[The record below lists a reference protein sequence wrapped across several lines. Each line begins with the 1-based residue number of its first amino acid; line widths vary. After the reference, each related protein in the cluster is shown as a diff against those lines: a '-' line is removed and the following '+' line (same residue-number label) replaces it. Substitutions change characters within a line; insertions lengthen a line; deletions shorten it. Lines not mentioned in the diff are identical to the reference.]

1 MDAVALGL
9 KRGPRGAV
17 ALVLLASIALVG
29 GLLATRVSS
38 EQPAPFLED
47 ELVALPALPES
58 SKVKSKSKPKL
69 QAKKKVVGTRERTT
83 SQPEPKPAVVA
94 VVEPPKPV
102 VVEQVKPVEPSAPAP
117 VEVARV
123 EEPLT
128 PPPPPAPEAEEV
140 ATPEPVAPAPVAVAD
155 EPIRPADSSADLI
168 EVDGNGAAIA
178 KLIAASKRAA
188 VRACFESELKQTP
201 KLRGTVVVEL
211 DLAPPNKVND
221 VRVSDD
227 LERPAFTRCVRNT
240 MQTIRFTGLDEE
252 LSVSVPYTLT
262 PQSK

>member
-1 MDAVALGL
+1 MDQRTPDDLDAVALGL

-17 ALVLLASIALVG
+17 ALVLIGSIAVVG
-29 GLLATRVSS
+29 GTLATRVSIE
-38 EQPAPFLED
+38 EQAPIFED
-47 ELVALPALPES
+47 ELVALPTLPS
-58 SKVKSKSKPKL
+58 PPPSAKKLKVKKGTPSLSGRGVGVRERKLAPSPEQPKPIIVE
-69 QAKKKVVGTRERTT
+69 QAK
-83 SQPEPKPAVVA
+83 PE
-94 VVEPPKPV
+94 
-102 VVEQVKPVEPSAPAP
+102 EQKPAP

-128 PPPPPAPEAEEV
+128 LPPPPPPAPEPEEEV
-140 ATPEPVAPAPVAVAD
+140 VAKPEPVAPAPVAVVD
-155 EPIRPADSSADLI
+155 EPSAPI

-188 VRACFESELKQTP
+188 VRSCFESELKQTP

-211 DLAPPNKVND
+211 DLAPPNKVTG
-221 VRVSDD
+221 VRVNDD
-227 LERPAFTRCVRNT
+227 LDRPAFTRCVRNT

-252 LSVSVPYTLT
+252 LSVSVPYNLT